1 MSKKQQAAVVMVAAL
16 AGQAYLGK
24 VAKQQGTALGLSVVA
39 ISLIGLAL
47 TQALG

>member
-16 AGQAYLGK
+16 AAQAYFGK
-24 VAKQQGTALGLSVVA
+24 VAKQQGAALGLSVVA
-39 ISLIGLAL
+39 VSLIGLAV